1 MVKVYH
7 SIPYMSTIFL
17 HSDIFFDFSS
27 HFLPFYS
34 YPHNFK
40 NVDKPFLSCYNFYS
54 SFMMSYKII

>member
-7 SIPYMSTIFL
+7 IYQCMSTIFL

-54 SFMMSYKII
+54 SFMMSYKIK